1 MAAERE
7 RKLTLSDPG
16 RDAAGDELDL
26 LLGQSADDEPGDD
39 VAFDGFLERLPP
51 EAARDRTTRR
61 R

>member
-16 RDAAGDELDL
+16 RDAAGDELEML
-26 LLGQSADDEPGDD
+26 LRDGDDQPCDD

-51 EAARDRTTRR
+51 EARAGRKPERR
-61 R
+61 